1 MYKLRLLN
9 YLIPFFL
16 ISVLLANCRETGIE
30 KVVSEGRIL
39 AKRNC
44 SGCHQMPEPELL
56 DKVTWT
62 KHILPAMASGLGIGV
77 WSGTEYYKSPSS
89 KSGISLED
97 WNKIVEYYK
106 LAAPVSL
113 HAAKAPTPLISD
125 WVNFKLHV
133 PATKNKADAAST
145 MLVFDTLT
153 HSFFT
158 GDALTNTVTQW
169 DKNLKP
175 LNSIKVKSAPVNAYF
190 TKKNTG
196 TDPRSMVLTTI
207 GSFQAFDNPNGS
219 VEESDITGRSKPVL
233 IAGGL
238 YRPVQTLMAD
248 FNKDGLADY
257 VVCSFGHKEGGLELF
272 TQTKSGS
279 FNRSPIRMV
288 PGPEQMVIGDFNH
301 DGWPDL
307 IVLFAQADEGIWMF
321 TNNQHGGFISRNLL
335 HFPPVWGSTSFQ
347 LVDFNHDGNPDI
359 LYTCGDNAD
368 YSMILKPYHGVYI
381 YTNKGNWNFKK
392 SWFYPINGCTKA
404 IASDFR
410 HTGNFDIASI
420 AFYADLIHTPQ
431 ESFIYFR
438 QDKPLKFSAHAI
450 PVSGYGRWIT
460 MTVADYD
467 QDGDDDILLGSFS
480 IPYITG
486 KNANKL
492 RETKNPFIVLE
503 NTLISKN

>member
-1 MYKLRLLN
+1 MFNRRFLKF
-9 YLIPFFL
+9 LIPVLFFS
-16 ISVLLANCRETGIE
+16 ILLANCRETGMKNIDN
-30 KVVSEGRIL
+30 EGRSL

-62 KHILPAMASGLGIGV
+62 KHIFPAMASGLGIGV
-77 WSGTEYYKSPSS
+77 WSGTEYYKSPSL
-89 KSGISLED
+89 KSGLSLED
-97 WNKIVEYYK
+97 WNKIVEYYR
-106 LAAPVSL
+106 LAAPTSL
-113 HAAKAPTPLISD
+113 HAAKVPTPLIND
-125 WVNFKLHV
+125 WAGFKLHV
-133 PATKNKADAAST
+133 PTTKNKTDAAST
-145 MLVFDTLT
+145 MLVFDTLA
-153 HSFFT
+153 HCLFT
-158 GDALTNTVTQW
+158 GDALAKTVTQW

-175 LNSIKVKSAPVNAYF
+175 LSSIPVKSAPVNACF
-190 TKKNTG
+190 PKASTETESK
-196 TDPRSMVLTTI
+196 SIVITTI
-207 GSFQAFDNPNGS
+207 GSLLGFDIPNGS
-219 VEESDITGRSKPVL
+219 VEESDMTGKLKPIVM
-233 IAGGL
+233 ADGL
-238 YRPVQTLMAD
+238 YRPVQTLSAD
-248 FNKDGLADY
+248 FNKDGLSDF

-272 TQTKSGS
+272 TQTKNGG
-279 FNRSPIRMV
+279 FTRSPIRMI
-288 PGPEQMVIGDFNH
+288 PGAEQMVTGDFNH

-321 TNNQHGGFISRNLL
+321 TNNQHGGFISRNLI

-347 LVDFNHDGNPDI
+347 LVDFNHDGQLDI

-381 YTNKGNWNFKK
+381 YTNQGNWNFKR
-392 SWFYPINGCTKA
+392 SWFYPVNGCTKA

-420 AFYADLIHTPQ
+420 AFYADFNHRPQ

-438 QDKPLKFSAHAI
+438 QDKPSKFSAHAV

-480 IPYITG
+480 IPFITG
-486 KNANKL
+486 KSATSL
-492 RETKNPFIVLE
+492 RETRNPFIVLE